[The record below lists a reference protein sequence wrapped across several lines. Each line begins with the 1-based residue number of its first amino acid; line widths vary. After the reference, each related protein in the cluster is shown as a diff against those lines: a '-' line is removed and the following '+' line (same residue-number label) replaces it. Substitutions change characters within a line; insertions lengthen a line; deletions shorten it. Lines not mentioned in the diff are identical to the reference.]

1 MAPRSVGQ
9 VESGRQVS
17 LGVNEI
23 AERGLNL
30 AKETMGSKT
39 DQRLIRCAGE
49 CQRFRCDRTRASHSA
64 AARWYRAHVRAPLAC
79 PSTLSLQAS
88 QSSWAVSQA

>member
-1 MAPRSVGQ
+1 MARSVNARSNGASQVGQ

-23 AERGLNL
+23 AEPGLDL
-30 AKETMGSKT
+30 AKETMGSQA

-49 CQRFRCDRTRASHSA
+49 RQRFRCD
-64 AARWYRAHVRAPLAC
+64 VRARSPPL
-79 PSTLSLQAS
+79 PRGGSEPT
-88 QSSWAVSQA
+88 